1 MSGTMCISP
10 GMPPPHTGSI
20 CRHNVASIAETTKPH
35 RENIM
40 DRRQFLAGTAAL
52 ASSAV
57 ASPAIAQGATE
68 VSFFYPIAVG
78 GPITKI
84 IDGYAA
90 DFEKANPSIKVK
102 PIYSGTYQE
111 SITKAL
117 TAHKSGTPPVTSV
130 LLSTDMFTLIDE
142 EAIVP
147 INDFL
152 KTDDD
157 KKWMASFFPAFME
170 NSQTGGKT
178 WGIPF
183 QRSTV
188 VMYWNKE
195 LFKEAG
201 LDPNKA
207 PTTWAELKDAA
218 TKLTKK
224 DASGKTTQFGVQIPS
239 SGFPY
244 WLFQTLTTP
253 NDAILANDA
262 GTQVKFDD
270 PKVIEALQFWVDLGK
285 AGIHPPGVVE
295 WGTTPKDFFEKKSAI
310 IYTTTGNL
318 TNIKANAKF
327 DFGVG
332 MIPGNKRKGSPT
344 GGGNFYIF
352 KKSTPAQQEAAFKF
366 AKWVTQP
373 ERAAQW
379 SMETGYVAVSQAAY
393 ETPTLKKYG
402 QDFPA
407 ALVARDQLP
416 VSVAE
421 FSTHDNQRVTK
432 ALNDGLQAALT
443 GTKTPAQAM
452 QDAQREADR

>member
-1 MSGTMCISP
+1 MRSRTFLKTVAINFVAG
-10 GMPPPHTGSI
+10 GALLTG
-20 CRHNVASIAETTKPH
+20 A
-35 RENIM
+35 
-40 DRRQFLAGTAAL
+40 AGTFL
-52 ASSAV
+52 SQ
-57 ASPAIAQGATE
+57 AQAQAPTE
-68 VSFFYPIAVG
+68 ISFYYPVAVG
-78 GPITKI
+78 GPIAKV
-84 IDGYAA
+84 IDGFAEG
-90 DFEKANPSIKVK
+90 FMKENPGIKVS
-102 PIYSGTYQE
+102 PIYAGTYQE
-111 SITKAL
+111 TIVKAL

-142 EAIVP
+142 DAVVP
-147 INDFL
+147 FDNFV
-152 KTDDD
+152 KTPQD
-157 KKWMASFFPAFME
+157 KAWLASFYPAFMM
-170 NSQTGGKT
+170 NSRTGGKT

-201 LDPNKA
+201 LDPNKPPA
-207 PTTWAELKDAA
+207 TWAELKDMAG
-218 TKLTKK
+218 KLTKK
-224 DASGKTTQFGVQIPS
+224 DASGKTTQYGVQIPS

-253 NDAILANDA
+253 NDAILANEA

-270 PKVIEALQFWVDLGK
+270 PKVVEALQFWVDLGK
-285 AGIHPPGVVE
+285 AGVHPPGVVE
-295 WGTTPKDFFEKKSAI
+295 WGTTPKDFFEKKAAI

-352 KKSTPAQQEAAFKF
+352 KKSTPAQQEAAFRF
-366 AKWVTQP
+366 VQWITQP

-379 SMETGYVAVSQAAY
+379 SIDTGYVATSAAAY
-393 ETPTLKKYG
+393 DTAALKKYAA
-402 QDFPA
+402 DFPP

-443 GTKTPAQAM
+443 GAKPAGQAMKDAQA
-452 QDAQREADR
+452 EANRILRGYR